1 MLELRQGHAN
11 VSDMSNLKLTA
22 RTALLLSVPPL
33 LWAGNAVVGRMAV
46 GSVPPLTLNFLRWTL
61 ALIILL
67 PLGWRVLRE
76 PRQIMIRWWPL
87 LLLGLLGVGSYNA
100 LQYLALVTSTPI
112 NVTLIAA
119 SLPVMMLMVGQLFYA
134 VTPAPQQVLGAVLSV
149 LGVLLVIARGQMD
162 ALTKVQFVVGD
173 VYVVIAT
180 IAWAFYSWRLSR
192 PPESL
197 RAPNAPQVEGTDG
210 QMRGWNWAE
219 LLLVQTLFGLLGAG
233 AAAAGETALGDAL
246 GTAPMVWNGWVIAAL
261 IYVAVGPSVIAYRC
275 WGLGIAEGGA
285 NGPALAAFFS
295 NLTPLFAAVMSAA
308 LLNEAPQ
315 WFHAAAFAL
324 IVGGIW
330 VSSRRR

>member
-1 MLELRQGHAN
+1 MLELRQGHAA
-11 VSDMSNLKLTA
+11 MSALRLTA
-22 RTALLLSVPPL
+22 RTAFLLSVPPL
-33 LWAGNAVVGRMAV
+33 LWAGNAVVGRLAV
-46 GSVPPLTLNFLRWTL
+46 GSVPPLTLNFLRWLVAL
-61 ALIILL
+61 AILL

-76 PRQIMIRWWPL
+76 PRQIMLRWWPL

-119 SLPVMMLMVGQLFYA
+119 SLPVCMLVVGKLFYG
-134 VTPAPQQVLGAVLSV
+134 VAPSRQQMLGAVLSV
-149 LGVLLVIARGQMD
+149 AGVLLVIARGRWQT
-162 ALTKVQFVVGD
+162 LTHVQFVVGD
-173 VYVVIAT
+173 VYVLVAT
-180 IAWAFYSWRLSR
+180 IAWAFYSWRLAR
-192 PPESL
+192 PPASL
-197 RAPNAPQVEGTDG
+197 RAPNAPQVQAADRM
-210 QMRGWNWAE
+210 MRGWNWAE

-233 AAAAGETALGDAL
+233 AAAAGETALG
-246 GTAPMVWNGWVIAAL
+246 TAPMVWNAWVLAAL

-275 WGLGIAEGGA
+275 WGLGIAEGGS

-330 VSSRRR
+330 VSSRKR